1 MSTEV
6 EMRLSLLTE
15 ARSLLFRHWE
25 ERVYVEHKTAEFEER
40 APKVV
45 SPPTIRRI
53 MKVAEELYGFVQTVP
68 VPNPTPP
75 TDAG

>member
-6 EMRLSLLTE
+6 EMRFNLLNE
-15 ARSLLFRHWE
+15 ARGLLFRHWE

-53 MKVAEELYGFVQTVP
+53 MKVAEELYGFVQAT
-68 VPNPTPP
+68 PTPAPP